1 MRLTIIIL
9 LAAAALCACSGSNA
23 SARTDSAPAEQNRM
37 PFDAFDADSA
47 YANVAAQVAMGPRT
61 PGSDGARG
69 CARWAAGRLRAAGAD
84 TVAILPATA
93 RRFDGQELMLEN
105 VYASFNPDAGRRV
118 LLMAHYDTRPWA
130 DMESGAAMRKKPIP
144 GANDGASGV
153 GVLLEI
159 ARCIGANPAKVGVD
173 ILLVDGEDSGYGD
186 AIAPAGTYETPDT
199 WCLGTQA
206 WLATDPYADRQQPAY
221 AVLLDMVGGAGAR
234 FHREQFSDASAARVV
249 DRIWAEAASLGYAD
263 TFVDRTGGA
272 IVDDHLYVARAG
284 IPAVDIIEH
293 IHPATGSFPPTWHT
307 HADNMDNIDAATLQR
322 VGRTVLSLLYKEK

>member
-1 MRLTIIIL
+1 MKITALIL
-9 LAAAALCACSGSNA
+9 LLSAVVASCSGQSA
-23 SARTDSAPAEQNRM
+23 SAKADAAPAERVAR
-37 PFDAFDADSA
+37 PSDAFCSDSA

-61 PGSDGARG
+61 PGSDGAAR
-69 CARWAAGRLRAAGAD
+69 CARWAAERLHAAGAD
-84 TVAILPATA
+84 TVAILPADAT
-93 RRFDGQELMLEN
+93 RFDGKKLRLEN
-105 VYASFNPDAGRRV
+105 VFASFGADASRRV
-118 LLMAHYDTRPWA
+118 LLLAHYDTRPWA
-130 DMESGAAMRKKPIP
+130 DMEADAARRMQPIP

-159 ARCIGANPAKVGVD
+159 ARCLGAAPAKIGVD
-173 ILLVDGEDSGYGD
+173 ILLVDGEDSGFGD
-186 AIAPAGTYETPDT
+186 MIAPEGLAEKPDT

-206 WLATDPYADRQQPAY
+206 WLASDPYKGRQLPAY

-234 FHREQFSDASAARVV
+234 FHREQFSDASAARIV

-284 IPAVDIIEH
+284 VPSVDIIEH
-293 IHPATGSFPPTWHT
+293 INPATGSFPPYWHT
-307 HADNMDNIDAATLQR
+307 HADDMDNIDPATLER